1 MSTSQITELAM
12 MKPVMDEAVGPSG
25 AEGDNSDDPTD
36 ARATQNLNA
45 REWELLGGRGGLGD
59 SPAALL
65 GLTWETIVSRDWSDP
80 VGAPIDFHEATFDA
94 LLVSPDGCEA
104 GNDNARHE
112 VREADERNPS
122 VFHHSPALSLLAMV
136 SAAFTN

>member
-65 GLTWETIVSRDWSDP
+65 GLTWENVVGRDWGDQ
-80 VGAPIDFHEATFDA
+80 VGAPVAKHETTVDA
-94 LLVSPDGCEA
+94 LLIDLVTGDHRDDGSCNEPSEA
-104 GNDNARHE
+104 GKRYPTVLHA
-112 VREADERNPS
+112 
-122 VFHHSPALSLLAMV
+122 SPALSLLAMV